1 MTNLHQNLAQL
12 FGFNTFRPGQEPA
25 ITSLL
30 AGQHTLVVMPTGAG
44 KSLIYQ
50 YTAMCLPSPAVTLV
64 ISPLIAL
71 MKDQVDSLQ
80 QQAIPATYINS
91 ALPTAEQS
99 RRLQAAVQGQFRLI
113 YVAPERLRSVPFQQ
127 ALQRMTIGLLAIDEA
142 HCISQWGHDFRP
154 DYRRIAQARA
164 EMGHPL
170 TAALTATATTLVQ
183 DDIVE
188 LLAIPDAQR
197 IVTGFNRP
205 NLSFEVCY
213 APDTATKLQHLM
225 QLLTE
230 QAHTAGTAIIYTG
243 TRRHAV
249 EVARFISDTVGIQAN
264 YYHAGLD
271 SDERTAIQDAFLQGK
286 LPVIVATNAFGMGID
301 RPDVRMVV
309 HFNMP
314 GTLEAYYQEAG
325 RAGRDG
331 HPARAVLLYAP
342 QDRILQQWFI
352 ENSTATFQDLQHLY
366 RTLARSGQSQVMIA
380 VDQLARQTNL
390 DVVKV
395 RTGLAQLERA
405 GMLRQAGDEGGQMQV
420 SLEPWDNNAVTAV
433 TSALEEYY
441 AHRQRQLDQMT
452 DYAEADACR
461 RRIVL
466 RYFSDR
472 SAAEAP
478 RCCDNCLVQQAPPPD
493 PQDVNTLSR
502 AERGALVILDAV
514 KRLGHGVGRRR
525 LAEMLKGSRSKD
537 MTSTYTRQTYYGRFA
552 EFSRNRIEQMIDQ
565 LVLQGYLKI
574 VGGDIPVLKLSHQG
588 MAALT
593 ARAAIPLSIP
603 GTDDIDDGGKRKRYA
618 HSSTTQETE
627 ALFRQ
632 GLQPNDIAVQRGL
645 TEATIFQHLAA
656 LIGAGRLALTE
667 VVSADVIAQVQTV
680 ITEVGDLSR
689 LAPLKERLPASISYD
704 ELRCVVEDARRQRET
719 A

>member
-25 ITSLL
+25 IASLL

-50 YTAMCLPSPAVTLV
+50 YTAMCLPEPAVTLV

-80 QQAIPATYINS
+80 RQSIPATYINS
-91 ALPTAEQS
+91 ALPSAEQS
-99 RRLQAAVQGQFRLI
+99 RRLQAVVQGQFRLI

-127 ALQRMTIGLLAIDEA
+127 ALQRMTIGMLAIDEA

-188 LLAIPDAQR
+188 LLAIPAAQR

-213 APDTATKLQHLM
+213 APDTPAKLQHLT

-243 TRRHAV
+243 TRRDAA
-249 EVARFISDTVGIQAN
+249 EVASFISDTVGIQAD

-271 SDERTAIQDAFLQGK
+271 SDRRTAIQDAFLQGK
-286 LPVIVATNAFGMGID
+286 LPIVVATNAFGMGID
-301 RPDVRMVV
+301 CPDVRLVV

-352 ENSTATFQDLQHLY
+352 ENSTATFPDLQHLY
-366 RTLARSGQSQVMIA
+366 QTLARSGQSQVVVA
-380 VDQLARQTNL
+380 VDQLARQTRL
-390 DVVKV
+390 DPVKV

-405 GMLRQAGDEGGQMQV
+405 GMLRQEGDEGGQMQII
-420 SLEPWDNNAVTAV
+420 LEPWDNHAVIAV
-433 TSALEEYY
+433 TSALEEYCT
-441 AHRQRQLDQMT
+441 HRQRQLDQMT
-452 DYAEADACR
+452 DYAEADTCR

-466 RYFSDR
+466 HYFSDH
-472 SAAEAP
+472 SSAEAP
-478 RCCDNCLVQQAPPPD
+478 RCCDNCLAQQIPPPD

-502 AERGALVILDAV
+502 AARGALVILDAV
-514 KRLGHGVGRRR
+514 KRLEYGVGRRR
-525 LAEMLKGSRSKD
+525 LAEMLKGSRS

-552 EFSRNRIEQMIDQ
+552 EFSRSRIEHMIDQ
-565 LVLQGYLKI
+565 LVLRGYLKI

-588 MAALT
+588 QAALM
-593 ARAAIPLSIP
+593 ARAAIPLTIP
-603 GTDDIDDGGKRKRYA
+603 GTDDIDDGGKQKRYA
-618 HSSTTQETE
+618 HTSTTRQTE

-632 GLQPNDIAVQRGL
+632 GLQPGAIAVERGL

-656 LIGAGRLALTE
+656 LIGEGRLALTE
-667 VVSADVIAQVQTV
+667 VVSADVIAQVQAV
-680 ITEVGDLSR
+680 IAEVGDLSR

-704 ELRCVVEDARRQRET
+704 ELRCVVADARRQRET
-719 A
+719 V